1 MISRERAN
9 FKNTLFPETQI
20 NNVGKFKKS
29 SINKFFYS
37 APNGKIHQ
45 YSGSN
50 DWTILSDINVP
61 RLNEIRQIIR
71 SDRGLYLV
79 GVRHPFHYEPLSL
92 VEISFLKNETFSDG
106 RLVTLGR
113 T

>member
-9 FKNTLFPETQI
+9 LKNTLFPETKI
-20 NNVGKFKKS
+20 NDVENFKKS
-29 SINKFFYS
+29 SINNFYS
-37 APNGKIHQ
+37 APNGKIHH
-45 YSGSN
+45 YCGSN

-92 VEISFLKNETFSDG
+92 VEISFLKNETFSDD
-106 RLVTLGR
+106 RLVTLER